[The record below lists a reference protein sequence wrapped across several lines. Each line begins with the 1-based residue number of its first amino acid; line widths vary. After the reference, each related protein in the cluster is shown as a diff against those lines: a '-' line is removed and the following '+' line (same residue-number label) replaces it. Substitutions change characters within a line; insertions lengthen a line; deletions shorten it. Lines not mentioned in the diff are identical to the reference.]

1 MRIFHKQTTPHI
13 KEDLSSK
20 IYLILIRLLVAAIV
34 LILIYPLY
42 FCVIASFSDP
52 DAVSMGDTI
61 LWFKGFTL
69 EAYQNVLK
77 EKSLWIGYRNTIIY
91 TVFGTLYNV
100 CLTIPAAYVCS
111 KTRLPGHKVIL
122 WFFFLTMYISGGVV
136 PGYLLIKNLGLL
148 NNPLVLIITG
158 GVNCY
163 YMIVARQYFMTSI
176 PQALYEA
183 SEIDGA
189 SEFRIWFSLY
199 LPVSKPALATVGL
212 WIAVARW
219 NSYMPTLIYTNRDE
233 SMWLLQFY
241 LMRIIKDSQLPDD
254 AAAEVTQRTVSF
266 AAIVVATIPIFCV
279 YPFIAK
285 YFTKGIML
293 GAIKG

>member
-1 MRIFHKQTTPHI
+1 MKKTTG
-13 KEDLSSK
+13 ELRQK
-20 IYLILIRLLVAAIV
+20 INGFDVAIV
-34 LILIYPLY
+34 VILLLFACFAAYPFLY
-42 FCVIASFSDP
+42 TLAGAFNDGLDFEYGGIWLLPRKFSL
-52 DAVSMGDTI
+52 AN
-61 LWFKGFTL
+61 F
-69 EAYQNVLK
+69 AA
-77 EKSLWIGYRNTIIY
+77 
-91 TVFGTLYNV
+91 VFGDDRLYRSLLNTV
-100 CLTIPAAYVCS
+100 IVTVVGTFAALLFTSCVAYAMSHPRLRAKKVFWTINLI
-111 KTRLPGHKVIL
+111 TM
-122 WFFFLTMYISGGVV
+122 FFSGGMV
-136 PGYLLIKNLGLL
+136 PYYLMINFVGLYDSFF
-148 NNPLVLIITG
+148 VYIIPFLYS
-158 GVNCY
+158 VYN
-163 YMIVARQYFMTSI
+163 MIVLTGFFKSI
-176 PQALYEA
+176 DPGMRESAM
-183 SEIDGA
+183 IDGA
-189 SEFRIWFSLY
+189 SEFRILFSLY